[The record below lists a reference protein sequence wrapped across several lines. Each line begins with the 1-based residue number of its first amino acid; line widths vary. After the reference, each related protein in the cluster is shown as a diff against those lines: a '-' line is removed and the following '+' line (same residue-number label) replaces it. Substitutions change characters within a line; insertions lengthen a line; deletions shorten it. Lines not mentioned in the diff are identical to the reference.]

1 MNCSASAERP
11 SISRSC
17 SGCAIGVRRIRA
29 VREIVLETERKLQL
43 IEVTDEIREALGQE
57 DGMANGATAALIYV
71 PHTTAGVAINE
82 RIDPELVTDLENAF
96 QRVVGDDWDW
106 THEDEDG
113 PNAPS
118 HARASLASSPQV
130 LIPLKDGGLALGTYQ
145 GVFFCEFDG
154 PRTRKIYVTT
164 LR

>member
-1 MNCSASAERP
+1 M
-11 SISRSC
+11 
-17 SGCAIGVRRIRA
+17 
-29 VREIVLETERKLQL
+29 REIVLETDRKTQL
-43 IEVTDEIREALGQE
+43 IEITDLVRDALGE
-57 DGMANGATAALIYV
+57 TNGASAALVYV

-96 QRVVGDDWDW
+96 QRVVGDDWEW

-130 LIPLKDGGLALGTYQ
+130 LIPLADEGLALGTYQ

-164 LR
+164 LQ